1 MKELK
6 IFNICAIKELDSL
19 QKNLEHFTASS
30 SDSETDTAAVSATAV
45 SELL

>member
-1 MKELK
+1 M
-6 IFNICAIKELDSL
+6 CAVKDLDSL

-30 SDSETDTAAVSATAV
+30 CDSETDTTAASATAV